1 VTWGQPISPEDKAH
15 ICTFAAFQ
23 VVRGLRKRR
32 EIELLSDLYVR
43 IMQLNTPV
51 GAGRREVAGYREKL
65 RDFRTLEV
73 TTNPNEHIRLLG
85 KLAEPLSEH
94 LLGRPLTVVELTKGV
109 VLTCDEPIVTFH
121 DQEDT
126 PDPVIPQARQR
137 ARSRRRQGQREV
149 RRTRTLIQ
157 VQSAGNRGLARA
169 DEIVMP
175 VGRRTLLVFSHPA
188 AAMPWHLRMTP
199 DESQETAK
207 EVNKRLLAQAYFTAF
222 THPDDRHLLADPL
235 PEVGPLFRLGG
246 VQPEHARIAG
256 APPSHLRPELFGRR

>member
-1 VTWGQPISPEDKAH
+1 
-15 ICTFAAFQ
+15 
-23 VVRGLRKRR
+23 
-32 EIELLSDLYVR
+32 
-43 IMQLNTPV
+43 MQLNTPV

-149 RRTRTLIQ
+149 RRTRLSSRSRAPEIEGWPELMRSSCPWGDAPCWSSVTL
-157 VQSAGNRGLARA
+157 
-169 DEIVMP
+169 
-175 VGRRTLLVFSHPA
+175 
-188 AAMPWHLRMTP
+188 
-199 DESQETAK
+199 
-207 EVNKRLLAQAYFTAF
+207 
-222 THPDDRHLLADPL
+222 PL
-235 PEVGPLFRLGG
+235 PCLGISG
-246 VQPEHARIAG
+246 
-256 APPSHLRPELFGRR
+256 